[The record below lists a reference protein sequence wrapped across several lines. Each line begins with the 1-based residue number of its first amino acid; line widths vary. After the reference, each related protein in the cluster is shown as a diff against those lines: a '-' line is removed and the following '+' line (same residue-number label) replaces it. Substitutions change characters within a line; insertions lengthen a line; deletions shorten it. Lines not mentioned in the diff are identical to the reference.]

1 MIQWEEKYLPFL
13 MMAIYDD
20 VKITINLNELV
31 EIRAKLLTQYED
43 YSKAVSTGEY
53 LDGSDIDRIAAQLRE
68 TLTWDTLYHMID
80 GAILDYMGLR
90 SAVTEHKTH
99 YGERTIE
106 TIELTMEKE
115 KKEREKE
122 FKKNFEMVK
131 LESSA
136 WTLDV
141 PMRKKK

>member
-1 MIQWEEKYLPFL
+1 
-13 MMAIYDD
+13 
-20 VKITINLNELV
+20 
-31 EIRAKLLTQYED
+31 
-43 YSKAVSTGEY
+43 
-53 LDGSDIDRIAAQLRE
+53 
-68 TLTWDTLYHMID
+68 
-80 GAILDYMGLR
+80 MGLR